1 MEPSINLPKKRPSSL
16 TSSLTSLGGNVFK
29 FEPQPENPKFY
40 PVPTHIEPP
49 KPSPGQ
55 QADLSGLSFES
66 IPLPKGK
73 KYANLDV
80 ITSSEY
86 DSEGR
91 AREFAGQDESKHY
104 SLRDIY
110 RFRKANLLPK
120 DYKEGG
126 EGKKT
131 LKKVAEHYLINREK
145 VSPVTESFFCY
156 SRKNYPNRAIPYRD
170 ELSKILKIIHLK
182 RGVHLTMAKC
192 VDRACE
198 LKVYWPG
205 YLKDIRQYLLTCSC
219 MQVSK
224 LWCK

>member
-1 MEPSINLPKKRPSSL
+1 MEPSSDLPKKRQ
-16 TSSLTSLGGNVFK
+16 SSLTSLGGNVYK
-29 FEPQPENPKFY
+29 FQPQPENSQFHPT
-40 PVPTHIEPP
+40 PTHTDLLQQI
-49 KPSPGQ
+49 PGQ
-55 QADLSGLSFES
+55 KADLSGLSFDS
-66 IPLPKGK
+66 IPMPKGK
-73 KYANLDV
+73 KYANLDI

-91 AREFAGQDESKHY
+91 VREFAGQDESKHY

-120 DYKEGG
+120 DYKEGC

-145 VSPVTESFFCY
+145 VSPVSESFFCY
-156 SRKNYPNRAIPYRD
+156 SRKNYPERAIPYRD

-205 YLKDIRQYLLTCSC
+205 YLKDIRHHLLTCSC

>member
-1 MEPSINLPKKRPSSL
+1 MEPSFNLPKKRQPSL
-16 TSSLTSLGGNVFK
+16 TPLGGNVFK
-29 FEPQPENPKFY
+29 FQPSVTS
-40 PVPTHIEPP
+40 PVPSLNFYSAGTST
-49 KPSPGQ
+49 PSGK
-55 QADLSGLSFES
+55 ADLSGLSFES
-66 IPLPKGK
+66 IQLPTGK
-73 KYANLDV
+73 KFANIDV
-80 ITSSEY
+80 ITSTEY

-91 AREFAGQDESKHY
+91 LREFAGQDESKHY
-104 SLRDIY
+104 SLHDIY
-110 RFRKANLLPK
+110 RYRKVNFYPK
-120 DYKEGG
+120 GYKEGM

-131 LKKVAEHYLINREK
+131 LKKVAEHYSINREK
-145 VSPVTESFFCY
+145 VSSITESYFCY
-156 SRKNYPNRAIPYRD
+156 TRKNYPERAIPYRD

-198 LKVYWPG
+198 LRVYWPG